1 MTTEEKLEKAYK
13 ALRTISTL
21 GGNLPDDRHETR
33 TGPNDAVS
41 RGIMYTSARKI
52 ANETLLSQGL
62 SLPDMTYYKPR

>member
-13 ALRTISTL
+13 ALRVISTL

-52 ANETLLSQGL
+52 ANETLISQGQPL
-62 SLPDMTYYKPR
+62 AETTYYKG